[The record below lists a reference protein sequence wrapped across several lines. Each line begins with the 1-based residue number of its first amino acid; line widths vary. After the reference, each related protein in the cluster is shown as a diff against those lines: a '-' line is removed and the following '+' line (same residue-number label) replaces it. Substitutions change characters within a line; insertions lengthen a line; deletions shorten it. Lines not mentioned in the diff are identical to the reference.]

1 MSQSVQEHRRR
12 LAARGFKRVELA
24 LPESDAELVRA
35 IAKVLVRDDD
45 VAEDLRA
52 VIQRSVPDERRVTFK
67 EWLESN
73 D

>member
-24 LPESDAELVRA
+24 LPKSDAELVRA
-35 IAKVLVRDDD
+35 IAKVLVRDDEM
-45 VAEDLRA
+45 AEDLRA